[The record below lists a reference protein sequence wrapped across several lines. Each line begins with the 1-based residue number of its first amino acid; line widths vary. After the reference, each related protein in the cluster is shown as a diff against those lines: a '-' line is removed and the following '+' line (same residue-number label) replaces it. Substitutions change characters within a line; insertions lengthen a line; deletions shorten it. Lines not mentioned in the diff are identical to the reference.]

1 MKKNIFLASYP
12 KSGNTWLRS
21 IVITLLNDKNEFN
34 LKDLSKIT
42 LLSDNKNFTNTEED
56 IYMATRKTINDKDQK

>member
-1 MKKNIFLASYP
+1 MNKNIFLAPYP

-56 IYMATRKTINDKDQK
+56 IYMATRKTISDKDQK

>member
-56 IYMATRKTINDKDQK
+56 IYMATRKTISDKDQK